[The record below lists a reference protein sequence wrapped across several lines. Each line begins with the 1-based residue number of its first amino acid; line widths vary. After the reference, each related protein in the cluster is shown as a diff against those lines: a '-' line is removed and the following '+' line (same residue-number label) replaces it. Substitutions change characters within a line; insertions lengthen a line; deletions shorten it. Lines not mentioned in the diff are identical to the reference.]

1 MPTPRILFVDD
12 EPFLLAALRR
22 SLRCKRGEWETHF
35 ACGGAEAIATFG
47 QTPFDVVVSDMR
59 MPGMDGA
66 TLVAKLSQTN
76 PDHARIILSG
86 QTGQSAILSSV
97 GVVHQF
103 LSKPCTPKILT
114 ARIDGICARRTAFP
128 NTRVRAAISSLRRLP
143 VAPHC
148 AASLRAELNR
158 KDTCLQRVEA
168 IVSEDTGLSTML
180 LQAGLACSNNR
191 ETFSASDRARRLG
204 VDQLRTLGESTDMFT
219 PTTSLPPNFDFKLLA
234 TANSADSSTS
244 TRRVGIAALA
254 AAAPEEYRSVLS
266 RTKLDSPDL
275 SETEREILGVD
286 HRMAGM
292 LLQELWG
299 VREVV
304 ETGTASKTAC
314 IETT

>member
-1 MPTPRILFVDD
+1 MPSPRILFVDD

-22 SLRCKRGEWETHF
+22 SLRSKRGEWETHF
-35 ACGGAEAIATFG
+35 ACGGAEAIATFE

-66 TLVAKLSQTN
+66 TLAAKLSQTN

-86 QTGQSAILSSV
+86 QTGQTAILSSV

-103 LSKPCTPKILT
+103 LSKPCTPKILA
-114 ARIDGICARRTAFP
+114 ARIDGICSRRRAFP
-128 NTRVRAAISSLRRLP
+128 NTRIRAAISSLRRLP
-143 VAPHC
+143 VAPNC
-148 AASLRAELNR
+148 AARLSEELNR

-168 IVSEDTGLSTML
+168 IVNEDTGLSAML

-204 VDQLRTLGESTDMFT
+204 VDQLRTLAESTDMFA
-219 PTTSLPPNFDFKLLA
+219 PATSLPRDFDFETLA
-234 TANSADSSTS
+234 ATNGRETCTS

-254 AAAPEEYRSVLS
+254 AAAAEEYQSVLS
-266 RTKLDSPDL
+266 RTQLDSPDL
-275 SETEREILGVD
+275 CEIEREILGVD
-286 HRMAGM
+286 HRMAGT

-299 VREVV
+299 IRETV
-304 ETGTASKTAC
+304 ETGSAVKTTGA
-314 IETT
+314 ETT